1 MTTVL
6 ARARPA
12 LEVLSISA
20 LDLFATSLG
29 VFVLMAVILFPYYLK
44 QPALEV
50 GRAGAEAELADARA
64 ALDAAH
70 RTATQAAEA
79 RAAAEARRAHAAETL
94 AEAKIAEK
102 EAEDA
107 MLEAASRAHE
117 AGKRRAAAEEKLA
130 ALPITDLDL
139 VFVMDA
145 TGSMRDEIADIQAN
159 LLGIVHTLHR
169 LAPTLNV
176 GFVAFKDRT
185 DAYVTRAFPLTP
197 MEGVNLA
204 RLQAFVEGLNAKG
217 GGDPPEPV
225 GQALAE
231 AIAMPWCEGVQ
242 GRIVIIGDAAERPGN
257 WGAALDRAAEFAAS
271 GSGTAG
277 RRRRFRRSSRPY
289 DRKRDAVDPSAATSG
304 GHPMSGDTNLERG
317 WTLEGR
323 GPDGQVLRL
332 AFGETQVRRADPGLT
347 MGRHPALA
355 ELVVD
360 DPTVSRR
367 HTRLSISGNM
377 LHVEDLNSLNGT
389 AIDGG
394 VVPPFERLP
403 LRDGQTL
410 LLGDATLTLVRQ
422 R

>member
-1 MTTVL
+1 ML
-6 ARARPA
+6 ARTRPA

-70 RTATQAAEA
+70 RSATQAAEA

-94 AEAKIAEK
+94 AEAKTAEK

-117 AGKRRAAAEEKLA
+117 AGKRRASAEAKLA
-130 ALPITDLDL
+130 ALPISDLDL

-159 LLGIVHTLHR
+159 LLGIVRTLHR
-169 LAPTLNV
+169 LAPTLQV

-197 MEGVNLA
+197 MEGVNLVQ
-204 RLQAFVEGLNAKG
+204 LQAFVDDLDAKG

-231 AIAMPWCEGVQ
+231 AIAMPWRDGVQ
-242 GRIVIIGDAAERPGN
+242 GRIVVIGDAPERPGA
-257 WGAALDRAAEFAAS
+257 WGGALDAAARFAAS
-271 GSGTAG
+271 GTGVAG
-277 RRRRFRRSSRPY
+277 RRRVSAIFTGDGRRGREFY
-289 DRKRDAVDPSAATSG
+289 EQVAGAG
-304 GHPMSGDTNLERG
+304 GGDFVAHRG
-317 WTLEGR
+317 RMIES
-323 GPDGQVLRL
+323 V
-332 AFGETQVRRADPGLT
+332 
-347 MGRHPALA
+347 M
-355 ELVVD
+355 
-360 DPTVSRR
+360 
-367 HTRLSISGNM
+367 LSILQPRRPTRAGGN
-377 LHVEDLNSLNGT
+377 
-389 AIDGG
+389 
-394 VVPPFERLP
+394 R
-403 LRDGQTL
+403 
-410 LLGDATLTLVRQ
+410 
-422 R
+422 

>member
-1 MTTVL
+1 LTTVL

-50 GRAGAEAELADARA
+50 GRTGAEAELADAQA

-70 RTATQAAEA
+70 RSASQAAEA

-107 MLEAASRAHE
+107 MLEAANRAHD

-145 TGSMRDEIADIQAN
+145 TGSMRDEMADIQAN
-159 LLGIVHTLHR
+159 LLGIVRTLHR

-185 DAYVTRAFPLTP
+185 DAYITRAFPLTP

-204 RLQAFVEGLNAKG
+204 RLQSFVEELDAQG

-231 AIAMPWCEGVQ
+231 AIAMPWRDDVQ
-242 GRIVIIGDAAERPGN
+242 GRIVVIGDAAERPGN
-257 WGAALDRAAEFAAS
+257 WGAALDTAAGFADS
-271 GSGTAG
+271 GSGAAG
-277 RRRRFRRSSRPY
+277 RRRVSAIFTGDNRRGREFY
-289 DRKRDAVDPSAATSG
+289 ERIAGAG
-304 GHPMSGDTNLERG
+304 GGDFVAHRG
-317 WTLEGR
+317 RMIES
-323 GPDGQVLRL
+323 V
-332 AFGETQVRRADPGLT
+332 
-347 MGRHPALA
+347 M
-355 ELVVD
+355 
-360 DPTVSRR
+360 
-367 HTRLSISGNM
+367 LSILEPRRPG
-377 LHVEDLNSLNGT
+377 GT
-389 AIDGG
+389 
-394 VVPPFERLP
+394 R
-403 LRDGQTL
+403 
-410 LLGDATLTLVRQ
+410 
-422 R
+422 